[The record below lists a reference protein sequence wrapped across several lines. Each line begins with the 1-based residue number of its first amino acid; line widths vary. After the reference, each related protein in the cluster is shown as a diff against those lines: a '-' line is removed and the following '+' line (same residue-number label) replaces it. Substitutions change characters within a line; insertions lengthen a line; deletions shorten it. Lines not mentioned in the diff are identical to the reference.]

1 MRHMPRARAMA
12 VALSTLLAVA
22 ASPALARP
30 PRLDEPVPSRPAPLA
45 RALAGTSAGLDD
57 AVGRWRAVGDPA
69 AGGPPREVLLH
80 ALYQQRILRA
90 LARRP
95 PPWAAAVLARL
106 PAPLASRARD
116 VTIARRGLERITPL
130 ETRRRLRV
138 GPPLPADVLLGHYR
152 EAERRFRVPWTV
164 LAAVNFVESAFG
176 RVQSAS
182 SAGAQGPMQFLPA
195 TWRAYG
201 LGGDVHDPHDAI
213 LGAAN
218 YLRASGA
225 PGDISGALYAYNR
238 SESYV
243 DAVLRYARHMR
254 ADVHAYYGYY
264 SWQAFMRT
272 PAGDVRLTGPGHD

>member
-1 MRHMPRARAMA
+1 MA
-12 VALSTLLAVA
+12 VALAALLAVA
-22 ASPALARP
+22 AAPALGRP
-30 PRLDEPVPSRPAPLA
+30 PRLDEPMPLRPASLA
-45 RALAGTSAGLDD
+45 GALATTSAGLNQAID
-57 AVGRWRAVGDPA
+57 RWRADGDPS

-80 ALYQQRILRA
+80 ALYQQRILRT

-95 PPWAAAVLARL
+95 ALAAAVVARL
-106 PAPLASRARD
+106 PGPLASQARD
-116 VTIARRGLERITPL
+116 VVIARRGLERITPL
-130 ETRRRLRV
+130 AARGRLRV
-138 GPPLPADVLLGHYR
+138 GPPLPADALLAHYQA
-152 EAERRFRVPWTV
+152 AERRFGVPWTV

-195 TWRAYG
+195 TWRVYG
-201 LGGDVHDPHDAI
+201 MGGDVHDPHDAV

-225 PGDISGALYAYNR
+225 PGDLRRALYAYNR
-238 SESYV
+238 SARYV
-243 DAVLRYARHMR
+243 DAVIRFAGHMR
-254 ADVHAYYGYY
+254 RDLRAFYGYY